1 MESDFESQGN
11 VDCDTSAKLAV
22 ETLIEG
28 LDFGGNFHK
37 EVVGQQC
44 CGWRKEGIPKVHMHG

>member
-37 EVVGQQC
+37 EVVG
-44 CGWRKEGIPKVHMHG
+44 